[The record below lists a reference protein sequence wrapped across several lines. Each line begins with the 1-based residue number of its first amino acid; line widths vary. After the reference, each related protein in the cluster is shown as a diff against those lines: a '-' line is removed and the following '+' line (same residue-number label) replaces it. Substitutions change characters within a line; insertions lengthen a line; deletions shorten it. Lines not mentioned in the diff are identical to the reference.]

1 MSLAV
6 QVFLEKMAIDGSFS
20 QDGRPVFALELY
32 GHSSDWKIPINAVL
46 DTGFTGFL
54 DLPLEQCLKAGLI
67 LTSTAT
73 YTLADNRAVSVLLC
87 IGTIVLGKTGITGP
101 VSINMTGKHALLG
114 IDFLRRA
121 KVKLTVDPVNNR
133 TRLL

>member
-1 MSLAV
+1 MSLPV
-6 QVFLEKMAIDGSFS
+6 QVFTEKMAIDGSFS
-20 QDGRPVFALELY
+20 QDGRPVFAIEVY
-32 GHSSDWKIPINAVL
+32 GHSPDWKIPINAVF

-73 YTLADNRAVSVLLC
+73 YTLADNRPVSVLLC
-87 IGTIVLGKTGITGP
+87 LGTIILGKRRITGP
-101 VSINMTGKHALLG
+101 VSINMSGRHALLG

-121 KVKLTVDPVNNR
+121 KVKLTVDPVKNR
-133 TRLL
+133 TKVL